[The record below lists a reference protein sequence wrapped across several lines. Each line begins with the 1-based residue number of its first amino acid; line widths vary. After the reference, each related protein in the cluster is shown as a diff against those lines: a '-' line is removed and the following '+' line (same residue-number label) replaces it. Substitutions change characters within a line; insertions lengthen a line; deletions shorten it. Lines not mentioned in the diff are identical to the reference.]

1 MYMFSLDHSCCY
13 PETNKKSCH
22 LENTT
27 VILPEVTKENCVLYR
42 FSSYGVVW
50 CEYDHEMFVCWH
62 ALSVVVKNG
71 LIVTVFV

>member
-27 VILPEVTKENCVLYR
+27 VILPEVTEENWVLYID
-42 FSSYGVVW
+42 VVW
-50 CEYDHEMFVCWH
+50 CEYDPDMFVCRH
-62 ALSVVVKNG
+62 ALSVVVKKG